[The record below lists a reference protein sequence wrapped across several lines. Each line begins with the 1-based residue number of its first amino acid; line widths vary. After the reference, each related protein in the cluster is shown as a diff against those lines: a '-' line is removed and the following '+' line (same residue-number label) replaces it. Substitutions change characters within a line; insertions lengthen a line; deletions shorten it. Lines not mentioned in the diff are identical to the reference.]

1 MYVGRSKSCTHYQKF
16 ANMSLRKQVFIFGFP
31 KKEVLGV
38 DPLPPPWNITT
49 LSYRHWFW
57 IPNFSS
63 YIVPLQHFI
72 KLFISL
78 QSNIISHEFWKKLW
92 TYSEIFDGFWWNS
105 VHWKWMFSR
114 SQSNTFTLF
123 RIKFIDPLQYINRL
137 SVRGDF

>member
-38 DPLPPPWNITT
+38 DPLLQPWNMTT

-57 IPNFSS
+57 ILNFSS

-78 QSNIISHEFWKKLW
+78 QNKIISHEFWKKLW
-92 TYSEIFDGFWWNS
+92 TYSEIFDGFDGTVYIENECFHVVCQIHS
-105 VHWKWMFSR
+105 HFLGLS
-114 SQSNTFTLF
+114 LF
-123 RIKFIDPLQYINRL
+123 IHFNILT
-137 SVRGDF
+137 G